1 MIENINTNQPQNLLE
16 NSSSSQPD
24 SAGAAQNNQPDVS
37 LKVEY
42 ASLIDKAAQIQ
53 QTDTSALQQ
62 AKELLASGRLES
74 PQNFQEA
81 AENIINFDI

>member
-53 QTDTSALQQ
+53 QTDTNALQQ
-62 AKELLASGRLES
+62 AKELLASGQLES

>member
-42 ASLIDKAAQIQ
+42 ASLIDKAPQIQ

-62 AKELLASGRLES
+62 AKELLASGQLES

-81 AENIINFDI
+81 AENIIKFDI

>member
-16 NSSSSQPD
+16 NSSSSQPG
-24 SAGAAQNNQPDVS
+24 SAGTTPDNGLDAS
-37 LKVEY
+37 LQVEY

-53 QTDTSALQQ
+53 QTDTNALQQ
-62 AKELLASGRLES
+62 AKELLASSLLES

-81 AENIINFDI
+81 AENIIKFDI

>member
-62 AKELLASGRLES
+62 AKELLASELLES

-81 AENIINFDI
+81 AENIIKFDI

>member
-24 SAGAAQNNQPDVS
+24 SAGSAQNNQPDVS

-62 AKELLASGRLES
+62 AKELLASGLLES
-74 PQNFQEA
+74 SQNFQEA
-81 AENIINFDI
+81 AENIIKFDI

>member
-16 NSSSSQPD
+16 NSSSSQPG

-81 AENIINFDI
+81 AENIIKFDI

>member
-16 NSSSSQPD
+16 NSSSSQPG

-53 QTDTSALQQ
+53 QTDTNALQQ

-81 AENIINFDI
+81 AENIIKFDI

>member
-16 NSSSSQPD
+16 NSSSSQPG

-53 QTDTSALQQ
+53 QTDTNTLQQ

-81 AENIINFDI
+81 AENIIKFDI